1 MDEKSL
7 GINNK
12 ERLNFRSL
20 LLILTLT
27 SLFSCEGFKVLRL
40 HNYSDN
46 TATVTIKPGYSKM
59 KKYQISNYPNK
70 SNKISDSITVE
81 LPRDSSIVLSSIF
94 TSFLGGVK
102 LKERDI
108 RVSYLKIETEKTL
121 VVANSKKRNITTI
134 RQ

>member
-1 MDEKSL
+1 
-7 GINNK
+7 
-12 ERLNFRSL
+12 
-20 LLILTLT
+20 
-27 SLFSCEGFKVLRL
+27 
-40 HNYSDN
+40 
-46 TATVTIKPGYSKM
+46 M